1 MSTISNDEF
10 DYNFKNGVDELVKL
24 GLEISQSDGLIIY
37 KGTIK
42 GNQEDTKIGNAIE
55 IINNYWAHDGNKK
68 TY

>member
-42 GNQEDTKIGNAIE
+42 GNQEDTKIGN
-55 IINNYWAHDGNKK
+55 II
-68 TY
+68 